1 MKGDP
6 VPIQN
11 HISRCCFASKCTEGG
26 QVTGAAFQLRE
37 TEEYLSVNWLEYLQR
52 TNRRDEIQEVR
63 RVLNS
68 KLKLTANAKIAV
80 LNVGDIL
87 NHVCIN
93 SPDNRNLSVL
103 HEPLEDDPVAKDP
116 SHSGIYGF
124 KIDDPLIADLIADMV
139 QETYPAR
146 ES

>member
-6 VPIQN
+6 VPIEN
-11 HISRCCFASKCTEGG
+11 HISRYCSASRLTEEG
-26 QVTGAAFQLRE
+26 QVTGTAFQLRE
-37 TEEYLSVNWLEYLQR
+37 TDEYLSVNWLEFLQQA
-52 TNRRDEIQEVR
+52 NRQDEIQEVR

-68 KLKLTANAKIAV
+68 KLTLTANAKIAV

-87 NHVCIN
+87 NHVRIM
-93 SPDNRNLSVL
+93 SPDTRNLSVL
-103 HEPLEDDPVAKDP
+103 HEPIEDDSVVNDP

-124 KIDDPLIADLIADMV
+124 RYDNHLIADLIVEVV

-146 ES
+146 EP